1 MKAIFVRCGLVVSGA
16 LLAFFTA
23 VGTASAG
30 DAVGNDEVLL
40 KSGGSLR
47 GTVVAVEPGTQV
59 VFLVS
64 GEKSPRTLPWA
75 EVADVEKGKYG
86 GGEDEEE
93 GDAKEKPRK
102 GDAEEEEEDGA
113 PARPGK
119 VRLHIESDEPV
130 QLIEEV
136 ASSYGVVAGYGVYA
150 VQTRVACASP
160 CDRVVDGSRGQRF
173 IVQGDGVPP
182 SETFVLNDRNEDTT
196 VKVDAGSPGLLI
208 GGNWLTGVGA
218 AAAVTGAVMLP
229 IAYALDDSSST
240 MSSIKVAGGVTL
252 GVGLAM
258 LAAGIPMI
266 IAGDTDVELT
276 PTTTA
281 LDWNAEKSSY
291 RPRAKAPN
299 YWLGQF

>member
-1 MKAIFVRCGLVVSGA
+1 MVISGA
-16 LLAFFTA
+16 LLAFFAA

-47 GTVVAVEPGTQV
+47 GTVVAVEPGTRV

-64 GEKSPRTLPWA
+64 GEKNPRTLPWA

-86 GGEDEEE
+86 GGDEEE
-93 GDAKEKPRK
+93 EPKEKRRK
-102 GDAEEEEEDGA
+102 GAEEEEETDEEPSRGA
-113 PARPGK
+113 GK
-119 VRLHIESDEPV
+119 VRLHIETDEPV

-160 CDRVVDGSRGQRF
+160 CDKVVDGSRGQRF
-173 IVQGDGVPP
+173 IVQGEGVPP
-182 SETFVLNDRNEDTT
+182 SETFVLNDRNEDMTL
-196 VKVDAGSPGLLI
+196 KVDAGSPGLLI

-218 AAAVTGAVMLP
+218 AAAVTGAVILP

-266 IAGDTDVELT
+266 IAGDTDIELQ

-299 YWLGQF
+299 YWAGQF